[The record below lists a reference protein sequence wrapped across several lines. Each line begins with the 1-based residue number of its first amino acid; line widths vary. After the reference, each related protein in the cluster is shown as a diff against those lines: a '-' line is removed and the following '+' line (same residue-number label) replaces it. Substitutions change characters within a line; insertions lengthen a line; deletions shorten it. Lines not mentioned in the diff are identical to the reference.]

1 MGKLSKKALAL
12 LLAGVMAFM
21 PAADVLAADNTDNI
35 NLTVT
40 ETEDITLESDATE
53 TEDGTAETETDSAEE
68 KDSNKDTDSNGDND
82 NASDLD
88 VGNEAGGGDNTDS
101 ETGDNK
107 DDNGTGSETG
117 DIDNSDPE
125 SDNDSDSQDNDNSD
139 SDADLDDDNAD
150 IQDSDIEDDSE
161 TGDLDSEADSE
172 LASDSEAEEEFPGLV
187 NYTLS
192 AKQLEDKKD
201 LADHLDEI
209 NSGIEGT
216 DYVSRELLFSAS
228 TLAEAEKIAAAY
240 GARLKDFEEG
250 IGVMILPEDMSVSHA
265 LTVAAMSMDVVLP
278 PAWPNYIYRTCGDID
293 EDIDTDI
300 DTDIDNDAD
309 ADVDATVSDETYIN
323 DNAYEEAIKPYSDPF
338 LNPTNSS
345 YQYQHVMV
353 GSTYAW
359 NAGYKGQGIKIA
371 ILDTGV
377 NSHSDLNVAYS
388 YNSSSDS
395 SAGDGNGHGTH
406 VAGLAAAKING
417 NGGTGIAP
425 EASIYNIKVLSSDG
439 SGTADKIIRGIK
451 HAVGKNVDIINMSLG
466 GPGYLPDYNAA
477 INEAYNAGII
487 VISAAGNDGSK
498 VKCYPGC
505 YRNSLCVGAVDA
517 NKGRTYFSNYG
528 SWVNISAPGLA
539 LYSTSSSGGYQVM
552 SGTSQATPIVSGT
565 AAVILSADASIRS
578 KKGVARVNALIS
590 KMNRGKMPGSGGAA
604 GVVSL
609 AKALNIPVSTAAP
622 KAPTFVNT
630 NKTVNGN
637 SLSVSIKPASTA
649 DVVYYSIDGKN
660 PTYKNGVL
668 DNATKYTAPFTISG
682 SAKITVKAIEVNACG
697 LVSKPASITYTFKP
711 HAAIITI
718 TGQNVLLKGKSTTL
732 KAEVTPS
739 YAVNKKVTWTSS
751 APSEVSVTASG
762 KVTATKSAV
771 DGKSY
776 TITAK
781 SADKDINVSKTFK
794 ITVKA
799 AATIGS
805 VAFKKD
811 NKVQRSAVITTAYK
825 SYDLSGLLEVTDTNK
840 KAVSTPANQVNF
852 SSSNTQVAVPDSAKP
867 SSMIIKGAGR
877 AVITATANDG
887 SGKKA
892 TFTLT
897 VQQLVT
903 SVQVSGDSKLAIG
916 RSIRLT
922 ATVNKDA
929 ANKKLDWSVTPAD
942 KGVTVSNGTVKAAK
956 NAVPGTYTITARAK
970 DGSNRGGSK
979 TITVSDVKI
988 TKIQLNKKSETI
1000 FRVAGNYSSRTST
1013 TITATITGGD
1023 ASGIEFTSSNTG
1035 VATVTQNGAV
1045 ATIKAGK
1052 VTGTAKITCKSA
1064 NGKSASCTIKVAN
1077 PPSRLAITS
1086 QAGFNNYVAIGR
1098 RTRLSALF
1106 EEDFGSVSSKSVTW
1120 TSTNTNIAT
1129 VDKSGIVTGKACGSV
1144 NIKATANDGSGL
1156 SVQYGINVVNP
1167 IKTLTFSGWRS
1178 GGGKFI
1184 KYVNYTYVGNTVGV
1198 RILYNGSAYST
1209 TSKVCPSVAIEV
1221 GNPDVVSVQYADN
1234 GLYVLYGL
1242 KRGSTTITVKA
1253 LDGTGVS
1260 QTYNIEIR

>member
-1 MGKLSKKALAL
+1 MGKLSKRALAL
-12 LLAGVMAFM
+12 FLAVAMAFM

-40 ETEDITLESDATE
+40 ETEDITQESDATE
-53 TEDGTAETETDSAEE
+53 TEDITQESDDTETEDVTQESDAAETDGSTAETETDT
-68 KDSNKDTDSNGDND
+68 DTDTDADSNGDND
-82 NASDLD
+82 DGSDLD
-88 VGNEAGGGDNTDS
+88 ASNEVGGDDNTDS
-101 ETGDNK
+101 ET
-107 DDNGTGSETG
+107 
-117 DIDNSDPE
+117 SDP
-125 SDNDSDSQDNDNSD
+125 
-139 SDADLDDDNAD
+139 DADLEDDNTD
-150 IQDSDIEDDSE
+150 IQDSDIEGDSE
-161 TGDLDSEADSE
+161 TEDLDAEADFE
-172 LASDSEAEEEFPGLV
+172 QASDTGAEEEFPGLV

-209 NSGIEGT
+209 SSGLEGT
-216 DYVSRELLFSAS
+216 DYVSRELVFSAS

-240 GARLKDFEEG
+240 GAKLKDFEEG
-250 IGVMILPEDMSVSHA
+250 IGVLILPEDISVSHA
-265 LTVAAMSMDVVLP
+265 LTVAAMSKDVVLP
-278 PAWPNYIYRTCGDID
+278 PAWPNYIYRICGDID
-293 EDIDTDI
+293 EDIDIDTDI
-300 DTDIDNDAD
+300 DTDAD
-309 ADVDATVSDETYIN
+309 TVVSDETYIN
-323 DNAYEEAIKPYSDPF
+323 DNAYAEAIKAYSDPF
-338 LNPTNSS
+338 LNPTSSS

-395 SAGDGNGHGTH
+395 SASDGNGHGTH

-439 SGTADKIIRGIK
+439 SGKAADIIRGIK
-451 HAVGKNVDIINMSLG
+451 HAVSKNVDIINMSLG
-466 GPGYLPDYNAA
+466 GPGYLSDYNDA

-539 LYSTSSSGGYQVM
+539 LYSTSSAGGYQVM

-578 KKGVARVNALIS
+578 KKGAARVNALIS
-590 KMNRGKMPGSGGAA
+590 KMNKGKISGSGGAA
-604 GVVSL
+604 GIVSL

-660 PTYKNGVL
+660 PTYKNGIL

-682 SAKITVKAIEVNACG
+682 SAKITVKAIAVNSCG

-711 HAAIITI
+711 HAASITI

-732 KAEVTPS
+732 KAEVNPS
-739 YAVNKKVTWTSS
+739 YAVNKKVTWRSS
-751 APSEVSVTASG
+751 APTEVSVSAGG

-771 DGKSY
+771 DGKTY
-776 TITAK
+776 TIYAV
-781 SADKDINVSKTFK
+781 SADKDSTAKEATFK
-794 ITVKA
+794 VTVKA

-811 NKVQRSAVITTAYK
+811 GKVQKSAVITTAYK
-825 SYDLSGLLEVTDTNK
+825 SYNLAELLEVTDTNK
-840 KAVSTPANQVNF
+840 KAISTPANQVNF
-852 SSSNTQVAVPDSAKP
+852 SSSNTQVAAIDSATRGNI
-867 SSMIIKGAGR
+867 IIKGAGK

-887 SGKKA
+887 SDKKA
-892 TFTLT
+892 TFTFT

-903 SVQVSGDSKLAIG
+903 SVQVNGNSKLAIG
-916 RSIRLT
+916 KSIKLT

-929 ANKKLDWSVTPAD
+929 ANKKLEWSVSPAD

-956 NAVPGTYTITARAK
+956 DAVPGSYTITARAT
-970 DGSNRGGSK
+970 DGGMRAGSK

-988 TKIQLNKKSETI
+988 TKIQLNTKSETI

-1013 TITATITGGD
+1013 TITAAITGGD

-1052 VTGTAKITCKSA
+1052 VTGTAKITCKAA

-1098 RTRLSALF
+1098 RTKLSAVF

-1120 TSTNTNIAT
+1120 TSTNPAIAT
-1129 VDKSGIVTGKACGSV
+1129 VDKSGNVTGKAYGST

-1156 SVQYGINVVNP
+1156 SVQYGIKVVEP
-1167 IKTLTFSGWRS
+1167 IKTLTFYGWWS

-1184 KYVNYTYVGNTVGV
+1184 KYINYMYLGNKATV
-1198 RILYNGSAYST
+1198 RILYNGSAYTT

-1221 GNPDVVSVQYADN
+1221 GNPDVVSVQYAGD
-1234 GLYVLYGL
+1234 GYYEVYGL

-1253 LDGTGVS
+1253 LDGTGVKT
-1260 QTYNIEIR
+1260 TYDFEIR